1 MHLKSQMNK
10 ENIASKFVFFS
21 ITHKSSLKVSF
32 HEIRTHFFS
41 SATFFN
47 GFRRRSGKWTFG
59 ARPVKMNINISRC
72 HFYFLFAIFLQVTH
86 EFNASDWNHLTS
98 SEQDLTSKIPCR
110 VSRVT
115 LLLGLYLLLLGMSSC
130 WKKTCQSFWLKQDL
144 RTQKEYQIRYGK
156 VKVSFAVVF
165 RLKTGI
171 QSRQMRDEISCDRKY
186 VL

>member
-1 MHLKSQMNK
+1 MHLKSQINK
-10 ENIASKFVFFS
+10 ENIASQFVFFS

-32 HEIRTHFFS
+32 YELRTHFF
-41 SATFFN
+41 FFRYFFQRFSEKKRKMDLW
-47 GFRRRSGKWTFG
+47 GTPW
-59 ARPVKMNINISRC
+59 VKMNINISRC

-144 RTQKEYQIRYGK
+144 RTE
-156 VKVSFAVVF
+156 
-165 RLKTGI
+165 
-171 QSRQMRDEISCDRKY
+171 EISNK
-186 VL
+186 VWKS

>member
-10 ENIASKFVFFS
+10 ENIASQFVFFS

-32 HEIRTHFFS
+32 HELRTHFFS

-110 VSRVT
+110 VLRVT
-115 LLLGLYLLLLGMSSC
+115 LLLGLFLLEKNLSVIL
-130 WKKTCQSFWLKQDL
+130 T
-144 RTQKEYQIRYGK
+144 E
-156 VKVSFAVVF
+156 
-165 RLKTGI
+165 TGFTHWRNI
-171 QSRQMRDEISCDRKY
+171 K
-186 VL
+186 

>member
-10 ENIASKFVFFS
+10 ENIASQFVFFS

-32 HEIRTHFFS
+32 HELRTHFFS

-115 LLLGLYLLLLGMSSC
+115 LLLGLFLLEKNLSVIL
-130 WKKTCQSFWLKQDL
+130 T
-144 RTQKEYQIRYGK
+144 E
-156 VKVSFAVVF
+156 
-165 RLKTGI
+165 TGFTHWRNI
-171 QSRQMRDEISCDRKY
+171 K
-186 VL
+186 

>member
-10 ENIASKFVFFS
+10 ENIASQFVFFS

-32 HEIRTHFFS
+32 HELRTHFFS

-59 ARPVKMNINISRC
+59 ARPVKMNMNISRC
-72 HFYFLFAIFLQVTH
+72 HFYFLLTIFLQVTH

-110 VSRVT
+110 VSR
-115 LLLGLYLLLLGMSSC
+115 LLFSLACLYFC
-130 WKKTCQSFWLKQDL
+130 WGWVPAGKNLSVILTETGFTHSEGISNKVLK
-144 RTQKEYQIRYGK
+144 
-156 VKVSFAVVF
+156 S
-165 RLKTGI
+165 
-171 QSRQMRDEISCDRKY
+171 
-186 VL
+186 

>member
-1 MHLKSQMNK
+1 MLVN
-10 ENIASKFVFFS
+10 VYFFLL
-21 ITHKSSLKVSF
+21 THKSSLKVSF
-32 HEIRTHFFS
+32 QELRTHFFFLPLLFP
-41 SATFFN
+41 TE
-47 GFRRRSGKWTFG
+47 FRRRSGKWTFG

-144 RTQKEYQIRYGK
+144 RTE
-156 VKVSFAVVF
+156 
-165 RLKTGI
+165 
-171 QSRQMRDEISCDRKY
+171 EISNK
-186 VL
+186 VWKS

>member
-10 ENIASKFVFFS
+10 ENIASQFVFFS

-32 HEIRTHFFS
+32 HELRTHFFS

-72 HFYFLFAIFLQVTH
+72 HFYFLFAIFLQVIH

-115 LLLGLYLLLLGMSSC
+115 LLLGLFLLEKNLSVIL
-130 WKKTCQSFWLKQDL
+130 T
-144 RTQKEYQIRYGK
+144 E
-156 VKVSFAVVF
+156 
-165 RLKTGI
+165 TGFTHWRNI
-171 QSRQMRDEISCDRKY
+171 K
-186 VL
+186 